1 MFHRCRYKAF
11 GSACNRN
18 GITEVDVI
26 CPKCNKVGTL
36 TIHADFHD
44 KLMDQIVNNKYLRIP
59 SKYIIRGEVINW
71 SLHQFVYF
79 LYSNII

>member
-44 KLMDQIVNNKYLRIP
+44 KLMDQIVNNKYL
-59 SKYIIRGEVINW
+59 
-71 SLHQFVYF
+71 
-79 LYSNII
+79 

>member
-1 MFHRCRYKAF
+1 MFHKCRYKAF

-59 SKYIIRGEVINW
+59 SKYIIRGEVIN
-71 SLHQFVYF
+71 
-79 LYSNII
+79 

>member
-1 MFHRCRYKAF
+1 MFHRCRYKTF

-36 TIHADFHD
+36 TIHGDFHD

-59 SKYIIRGEVINW
+59 SKYIIRGEVIN
-71 SLHQFVYF
+71 
-79 LYSNII
+79 

>member
-1 MFHRCRYKAF
+1 MFHKCRYKAF

-18 GITEVDVI
+18 GIIEVDVI

-36 TIHADFHD
+36 TIHGDFHD

-59 SKYIIRGEVINW
+59 GKYIIRGEVINW